1 MKSTLTILALTALA
15 YFSCSPFLPA
25 QPEDLTQVWPAQW
38 IAPANAPWKSYAM
51 HRFRKTIELD
61 TVPEQLVVHSSGDN
75 RYQLFV
81 NGERVTY
88 GPQRGDLNHWY
99 YESTDIAPYLK
110 PGKNVL
116 AVQVLNYGSHPP
128 DAQMSVQ
135 TGFVLAADDQS
146 FRFLNTGKG
155 WKAIYDPSYSPNLVD
170 GSQVQGYYGGGSR
183 EMVDG
188 QQLYWGWSDLDYN
201 DSQWPAAKRVESA
214 FAKTCIWVS
223 RWKLTPRTL
232 PHETLTDQR
241 FQSVRRSEGVVIPK
255 GFPQKAA
262 PVTIP
267 AKTRTILVF
276 DQGVMTTAYPVLQV
290 SGGKGASIRLEYVEA
305 PNIGPVKDRNKGHR
319 GEIAGKELIGYYD
332 QFTADGG
339 KKRLY
344 EPIWWRAFRYIEMT
358 VETQEEPLVIEDF
371 YSRFSTYP
379 FTTEASFR
387 IEGIPE
393 AEQDTL
399 DKILEVGERTI
410 RLCAHDTY
418 MDCPYYEESQFE
430 GDTRVQALVSYV
442 LFGDASLGK
451 NAIEQ
456 FSWSLNSEG
465 FLSARYPTN
474 STYYIPN
481 YSLYWIGMLHDY
493 MMYAGDKSFI
503 RQKLPVARILLGYF
517 LDRLR
522 EDGTV
527 RRPDYHNFV
536 DWAFPRGEAP
546 FDDNGYS
553 ALVDLH
559 LLLALQWAMEL
570 ETYAGDFHYYNQY
583 QSAAEGLMEA
593 IPKYYW
599 NSSRQLYTDTPEGI
613 HYSTHT
619 NHLAILTGIV
629 QGEAAAQ
636 LMRRALTD
644 TTLTQPTV
652 YWQFYQLEALQAA
665 GLGQEYLDN
674 LGIWK
679 TMLRAG
685 VTTWP
690 ETTLR
695 SRSECHAWGA
705 SPNYHLY
712 TITAGVKPAAPGFE
726 AVRVAPQLGEGQTLQ
741 CTHPHPKGNIK
752 LALKKENGKL
762 IGTVELPA
770 GTTGELIT
778 ETGAIELTTGSNR
791 LNLTKH

>member
-1 MKSTLTILALTALA
+1 MKNKLQSLVFTALICILSGS
-15 YFSCSPFLPA
+15 FISA

-61 TVPEQLVVHSSGDN
+61 TIPAQLIVHCSGDN

-116 AVQVLNYGSHPP
+116 AAQVLNYGSHPP

-135 TGFVLAADDQS
+135 TGFVLAAGDQA
-146 FRFLNTGKG
+146 FRFLNTGQG
-155 WKAIYDPSYSPNLVD
+155 WKAIHDPSYSPNLVD

-183 EMVDG
+183 EIVDG
-188 QQLYWGWSDLDYN
+188 QQLYWGWSEVDYD
-201 DSQWPAAKRVESA
+201 DSQWPDAQRVESA
-214 FAKTCIWVS
+214 FAKTCIWAS

-232 PHETLTDQR
+232 PHESMTDQR
-241 FQSVRRSEGVVIPK
+241 FQSVRRSEGANIPE
-255 GFPQKAA
+255 GFPQKAV

-267 AKTRTILVF
+267 ANTKATLVF

-290 SGGKGASIRLEYVEA
+290 SGGRGANIRLEYVEA
-305 PNIGPVKDRNKGHR
+305 PNIGPVKERNKGHR
-319 GEIAGKELIGYYD
+319 GEIAGKDLIGYYD
-332 QFTADGG
+332 AFIADGG
-339 KKRLY
+339 KKRTY
-344 EPIWWRAFRYIEMT
+344 EPIWWRAFRYIEMS

-371 YSRFSTYP
+371 FSRFSTYP
-379 FTTEASFR
+379 FTTVATFSMK
-387 IEGIPE
+387 GMPK

-399 DKILEVGERTI
+399 AKILEVGERTL

-442 LFGDASLGK
+442 LFGDASLGR

-481 YSLYWIGMLHDY
+481 YSLYWIGMLYDY
-493 MMYAGDKSFI
+493 MMYAGDKAFI

-527 RRPDYHNFV
+527 KRPDYHNFV

-546 FDDNGYS
+546 FDDDGYA

-559 LLLALQWAMEL
+559 LLLTLQWAMKL
-570 ETYAGDFHYYNQY
+570 EAYAGDFHYYNQY
-583 QSAAEGLMEA
+583 LTVADRLKKA
-593 IPKYYW
+593 ILKHYW
-599 NSSRQLYTDTPEGI
+599 KSDRQLYADTPEGDKF
-613 HYSTHT
+613 STHT
-619 NHLAILTGIV
+619 NHLALLTGIV
-629 QGEAAAQ
+629 QGEAAEQ

-652 YWQFYQLEALQAA
+652 YWQFYQFEALQAA

-685 VTTWP
+685 ATTWP

-712 TITAGVKPAAPGFE
+712 TITAGIRPAAPGFE
-726 AVRVAPQLGEGQTLQ
+726 SVRLAPQLKEGQALQ
-741 CTHPHPKGNIK
+741 CTHPHPKGDIR
-752 LALKKENGKL
+752 LDLKKENGKL
-762 IGTVELPA
+762 TGTIGLPA

-778 ETGAIELTTGSNR
+778 ETGAVELTAGNNK
-791 LNLTKH
+791 L